1 MSYAPNYNDPRVL
14 SRVKRSLGFALA
26 CFSPEKEQEWSTR
39 YIDKYFGQNQNDL
52 SKYLRSILLIET
64 NSRWNKDTGECK
76 KYILNTSGVELLK
89 DLLQNNNTTTSNTTS
104 NTTIRS
110 TSSTTSITSNN
121 SAGSM
126 GSSAASSELH
136 PIVLQV
142 QTPEFETKTVHEFI
156 IDQYH
161 DDLVTGN
168 FTYKQKTFRLWHGFQ
183 SVKSEY
189 RKPILASY
197 GYQYEYDII
206 ACAPTL
212 LLQYSRQLGNDLPM
226 PRIQEYLKDRSL
238 VRARLAKEAE
248 LNVKDVKILINALF
262 CGAKLGN
269 NKAFSLSHLL
279 NHDESKI
286 TFLKQEQFLS
296 ELIEE
301 IRIMWS
307 YIYSIIPR
315 VKQPDKNGKL
325 RLKIIT
331 SSERWNIYFR
341 LEGTVLASIRK
352 YINNNGLK
360 CFLEHD
366 GWSCKNNINLEELV
380 RYIKNDT
387 KFDVQLEMKINE

>member
-1 MSYAPNYNDPRVL
+1 MGYN
-14 SRVKRSLGFALA
+14 
-26 CFSPEKEQEWSTR
+26 
-39 YIDKYFGQNQNDL
+39 
-52 SKYLRSILLIET
+52 
-64 NSRWNKDTGECK
+64 
-76 KYILNTSGVELLK
+76 
-89 DLLQNNNTTTSNTTS
+89 
-104 NTTIRS
+104 
-110 TSSTTSITSNN
+110 
-121 SAGSM
+121 
-126 GSSAASSELH
+126 AASNELH

-142 QTPEFETKTVHEFI
+142 QTPEFEVKVAQQFI
-156 IDQYH
+156 IDEYH

-168 FTYKQKTFRLWHGFQ
+168 FTYKEKTFRLWHGFQ

-197 GYQYEYDII
+197 GYQYEYDIV

-269 NKAFSLSHLL
+269 NKEYSLSRLL
-279 NHDESKI
+279 KHDESRI
-286 TFLKQEQFLS
+286 IFLRQEPFLS